1 MEKLFT
7 FNHYFTWNHY
17 FALTA
22 YKPLDEMTEDWRFW
36 VAVFGA
42 FLLAPV
48 IHEFGHAW
56 MATRLGDDT
65 PKKNGRLTLNPLKHW
80 DALGLA
86 IQFATMFV
94 GPPIGWG
101 KPVPTNPE
109 NYRIGARPG
118 RALVAMGGP
127 LMNLAFAFM
136 IAPVLRWMLYGGI
149 ITSENLFYVW
159 LFLAQLMVMNLSFF
173 LFNLFPV
180 GPMDAAVALSAL
192 KPSEFTRKN
201 HEFGVYIFLLLMIS
215 RILPTAVMALLQ
227 LLLLL
232 FLKR

>member
-1 MEKLFT
+1 MEKYFT
-7 FNHYFTWNHY
+7 FNHY

-22 YKPLDEMTEDWRFW
+22 YRPLDEMTEDWRFW

-48 IHEFGHAW
+48 VHEFGHAW
-56 MATRLGDDT
+56 MASRLGDDT
-65 PKKNGRLTLNPLKHW
+65 PKKHGRLTLNPFKHW
-80 DALGLA
+80 SPLGLI
-86 IQFATMFV
+86 IQFVTMFV

-109 NYRIGARPG
+109 NFKVGEKTG
-118 RALVAMGGP
+118 KALVAMGGP
-127 LMNLAFAFM
+127 LMNLTFAVAT
-136 IAPVLRWMLYGGI
+136 APLLRWMLYGGI
-149 ITSENLFYVW
+149 ITTENLFYIW
-159 LFLAQLMVMNLSFF
+159 LFLAQFMVMNLSFF
-173 LFNLFPV
+173 LYNLFPI

-192 KPSEFTRKN
+192 TDSEITRKN
-201 HEFGVYIFLLLMIS
+201 REFGIYIFLILMITK
-215 RILPTAVMALLQ
+215 ILPTAVMAILQ